1 MRISII
7 IPVYNAEKY
16 LHRCLK
22 ALLNQTH
29 QDFDIIIINDGSKDK
44 SGEIC
49 DQYAS
54 DDSRITVFHKSNE
67 GVSATRNLG
76 IAKAESEWI
85 TFVDAD
91 DIVLEN
97 YLSDLVNSID
107 DNVDMI
113 VAAVEQLRDD
123 QKSKTLVRSY
133 EGIIKKND
141 FQTLIEKLL
150 IVNFGYVYSILYR
163 KSIITEN
170 DIKFDTRLAQS
181 EDMLFILDYMLYVK
195 NDVKCVPSANYQYIM
210 DVPNS
215 GSKKK
220 VSPESINLQL
230 SSIYEMIAKRY
241 KISDFKSFPVLA
253 QLLDY
258 LYYKKLSEFVSL
270 EFSAEIKVTNL
281 KSLDKRMIQFFQNIR
296 KKSLR
301 AKLQDFL
308 LLNGHYKLFLK
319 LRNL

>member
-1 MRISII
+1 MRISVI
-7 IPVYNAEKY
+7 IPVYNAENY
-16 LHRCLK
+16 LHQCLK

-29 QDFDIIIINDGSKDK
+29 KDFEIIIINDGSKDK

-49 DQYAS
+49 DQYAAE
-54 DDSRITVFHKSNE
+54 DQRISVFHKANE
-67 GVSATRNLG
+67 GVSATRNFG
-76 IAKAESEWI
+76 IDKSVNEWI
-85 TFVDAD
+85 TFVDGD

-97 YLSDLVNSID
+97 YLSDLVNSVD
-107 DNVDMI
+107 DNVDMV

-123 QKSKTLVRSY
+123 QKSKTLVRSFD
-133 EGIIKKND
+133 GLIKKND
-141 FQTLIEKLL
+141 FQTLVEKLQ

-170 DIKFDTRLAQS
+170 NVKFDTRLAQS
-181 EDMLFILDYMLYVK
+181 EDMLFILDYILHLK

-210 DVPNS
+210 DVPDS

-220 VSPESINLQL
+220 VSAESINLQL

-241 KISDFKSFPVLA
+241 KISDFKTFPVLA

-258 LYYKKLSEFVSL
+258 LYYKKLSELVNQELSPDQKVRNLTSL
-270 EFSAEIKVTNL
+270 NKG
-281 KSLDKRMIQFFQNIR
+281 MIQFFQNIR

-308 LLNGHYKLFLK
+308 LLNRHYKLFLK
-319 LRNL
+319 VRNF